1 MAIQFTAENH
11 KYESIDEKPIDWLS
25 VTSLISLFKEPF
37 DQKAI
42 AEKSSKSR
50 NGKWKGME
58 PDEIIKIWNK
68 ESKRATDLGSWYHDQ
83 REKELLMCETIQ
95 RNGMELPIIN
105 VIEQD
110 GVKFAPDQSL
120 TPGIYPEHFVYL
132 KSAGICG
139 QADRVEVLQNN
150 TIDIFDYKTNKEI
163 KMESYVNWEGISKK
177 MLGPCSHLDDCHINH
192 YALQLSAYMYVM
204 LKHNHRIKPGKIQI
218 HHITFEI
225 DAEDENGYPITAV
238 DQSGDPI
245 VKEVIPY
252 DLPYLKKEVQNMIK
266 YLKIHPELNLRKN
279 D

>member
-25 VTSLISLFKEPF
+25 VTSLVSLFKEPF

-42 AEKSSKSR
+42 AEKSSRSR
-50 NGKWKGME
+50 NGKWKGMD
-58 PDEIIKIWNK
+58 PKKIIEIWNN

-95 RNGMELPIIN
+95 RNGLELPIVN

-120 TPGIYPEHFVYL
+120 MPGIYPEHFVYL

-139 QADRVEVLQNN
+139 QADRVEVLHD
-150 TIDIFDYKTNKEI
+150 TIDVFDYKTNKEI
-163 KMESYVNWEGISKK
+163 KTESYVNWEGVSKK

-192 YALQLSAYMYVM
+192 YALQLSTYMYVM
-204 LKHNHRIKPGKIQI
+204 LKHNHSLKPGKIEI

-225 DAEDENGYPITAV
+225 ESEDEHGYPIVAV
-238 DQSGDPI
+238 DQLGDPI
-245 VKEVIPY
+245 VKEVVPY
-252 DLPYLKKEVQNMIK
+252 ELPYLKKEVQNMIK
-266 YLKIHPELNLRKN
+266 YVKMHPELIKAKKN

>member
-1 MAIQFTAENH
+1 MSIQFTAENH
-11 KYESIDEKPIDWLS
+11 KYESVDEKPIDWLS
-25 VTSLISLFKEPF
+25 VTSLVSLFKEPF

-42 AEKSSKSR
+42 SEKSSKSR
-50 NGKWKGME
+50 NGKWKGMDPE
-58 PDEIIKIWNK
+58 KIVEIWNK

-83 REKELLMCETIQ
+83 REKELLMCDTLE
-95 RNGMELPIIN
+95 RNGMKLPIVN

-120 TPGIYPEHFVYL
+120 VPGIYPEHFVYL

-139 QADRVEVLQNN
+139 QADRVEVLPQ

-163 KMESYVNWEGISKK
+163 KQKSYVNWEGVSKK

-192 YALQLSAYMYVM
+192 YALQLSVYMYIM
-204 LKHNHRIKPGKIQI
+204 LKHNHSLKPGKIEI

-225 DAEDENGYPITAV
+225 ESEDEYGYPIVAV
-238 DQSGDPI
+238 DQMGDPI
-245 VKEVIPY
+245 VKEVVPY
-252 DLPYLKKEVQNMIK
+252 ELPYLKKEVQNMIK
-266 YLKIHPELNLRKN
+266 YVKMHPELIKAKKN